1 MITDR
6 DYQGSRMRLRHRA
19 DIETFESS
27 YRRHRDRPL
36 LALIG
41 FYKGSYHNFLL
52 SVIFYT
58 IKHSP
63 AWVTPI
69 VTANIIN
76 YVTDGVTDARS
87 LILYNAGILAILLLM
102 NVPMNYLHMHFRA
115 SAVRDVEAGLRS
127 TLVHKIQTMSILSEK
142 DIQSGRL
149 QSKIIRDVEAIE
161 VLSDQIFVNFMN
173 IIINVTVALTVTV
186 SRSRVVFI
194 FFLLM
199 VPLAAVLVHA
209 FKRPIKAHNRRFRKE
224 VEATSAR
231 VSEMIELV
239 PVTRAHALEDEEIGR
254 MSAQVRQIAVEG
266 YRLDMVQ
273 TNFGAVSWVCFQ
285 LFQVICLVFT
295 AFLALKKIIKTGD
308 VVLYQSYFTNIVGQV
323 SSMLNLLPTI
333 SKGLE
338 SVGSIGEVLEVDD
351 IEDNEGKLI
360 LNDLRGDYEFENVSY
375 VYPRTDKKVI
385 DGLSL
390 SVRQGQTVAFV
401 GESGAGKSTIINML
415 IGFIMPTEGVLKVD
429 GIPIKDID
437 LRSYRRFL
445 AVVPQS
451 TALFSG
457 SIRENILYGTNDV
470 SKETFDRV
478 IKESGLKN
486 VLKRLPDGI
495 DTFVGEHGDRLSG
508 GQKQRISI
516 ARALIRDPRVIIL
529 DEATSA
535 LDAISE
541 REVSGALDNMSES
554 RTTFIV
560 AHKLATVR
568 KADMIIVMKDG
579 RIVESG
585 SFDELMEKK
594 GYFYDMEESLERA

>member
-1 MITDR
+1 MKLK
-6 DYQGSRMRLRHRA
+6 GSA
-19 DIETFESS
+19 NIEAFEESFKKHKDS
-27 YRRHRDRPL
+27 AL
-36 LALIG
+36 MTLIG
-41 FYKGSYHNFLL
+41 FYKGYYHNFVL
-52 SVIFYT
+52 SMIFYI

-63 AWVTPI
+63 VWVLPI

-76 YVTDGVTDARS
+76 SVTSGEGDPKR
-87 LILYNAGILAILLLM
+87 LIITNAIVLAVLLIM
-102 NVPMNYLHMHFRA
+102 NIPSNYLHMHFRA
-115 SAVRDVEAGLRS
+115 SAVREVEAGLRS

-161 VLSDQIFVNFMN
+161 TLSDQIFVNFMN
-173 IIINVTVALTVTV
+173 IIINVSVALAVTV
-186 SRSRVVFI
+186 SKSKVVFV

-199 VPLAAVLVHA
+199 VPLAGFLVYI
-209 FKRPIKAHNRRFRKE
+209 FKKPIKAHNQRFRKE

-231 VSEMIELV
+231 VSEMVELV
-239 PVTRAHALEDEEIGR
+239 PVTRAHALEEEEISK
-254 MSAQVRQIAVEG
+254 MDEQVHLIATEG
-266 YRLDMVQ
+266 YHLDMVQ

-285 LFQVICLVFT
+285 LFQVVCLVFT
-295 AFLALKKIIKTGD
+295 ALLALRKIIPTGD
-308 VVLYQSYFTNIVGQV
+308 VVLYQSYFTTIVGQV

-338 SVGSIGEVLEVDD
+338 SVNSIGEVLCVED
-351 IEDNEGKLI
+351 IEDHEGKTEMVELKG
-360 LNDLRGDYEFENVSY
+360 NYRFENVGY
-375 VYPRTDKKVI
+375 AYPKTDKLVI
-385 DGLSL
+385 EGLNL
-390 SVRQGQTVAFV
+390 NVREGQTIAFV
-401 GESGAGKSTIINML
+401 GESGAGKTTIMNML
-415 IGFIMPTEGVLKVD
+415 IGFIMPTEGRLYID
-429 GIPIKDID
+429 DIPIDELN
-437 LRSYRRFL
+437 LRSYRKNL

-457 SIRENILYGTNDV
+457 SIRDNILYGTSDV
-470 SKETFDRV
+470 SEETLDRV
-478 IKESGLKN
+478 IRESGLKN
-486 VLKRLPDGI
+486 VIEKLPDGI

-516 ARALIRDPRVIIL
+516 ARALIRNPKVIIL

-568 KADMIIVMKDG
+568 KADLIVVMRDG
-579 RIVESG
+579 GVVESG
-585 SFDELMEKK
+585 TFDELMDKQ
-594 GYFYDMEESLERA
+594 GYFYRMKESIS